1 MKDWNTLSKEEF
13 QEIVREFLKNHYP
26 STLRY
31 PTRRLRWHEIKQWYQ
46 TLSSTGWLAPNW
58 PTEYGGMGLN
68 SEKLLTLIEEQENW
82 GVARTPDMGI
92 TMVGPLLIRHGSTEQ
107 KSKYLPKILSGEHI
121 WCQGYSEP
129 NSGSD
134 LASLRT
140 EAIAS
145 DDHFT
150 VNGQKTWTTLAQD
163 ATHMFMLVR
172 TKRSEK
178 KQDGISFLLVDIK
191 SPGITIRPIRNVA
204 GEEEFCEV
212 FFDNVKV
219 PIENIV
225 GQINSGWTLAK
236 ALLGFERIFFGSPKQ
251 AQYALK
257 RLSDLAQSNGI
268 DQDPAFKQKLTQLR
282 LDVEDLGSLYGT
294 FVNKL
299 NQGNPIGVD
308 VSILKIWA
316 TETTLNIANASI
328 EAAGTA
334 GCIRQNRSDNI
345 EIDVLSA
352 FYSARAATIYG
363 GTSEIQRN
371 IVARSVLFMPDK

>member
-1 MKDWNTLSKEEF
+1 VTDWNALSSEKFRTIARDFLQRYYPEE
-13 QEIVREFLKNHYP
+13 
-26 STLRY
+26 LRHSA
-31 PTRRLRWHEIKQWYQ
+31 RRLRWHEIKGWYQ
-46 TLSSTGWLAPNW
+46 TLSSHGWLAPSW
-58 PTEYGGMGLN
+58 PAEYGGMGLD
-68 SEKLLTLIEEQENW
+68 SEKLLTLIEEQESW

-92 TMVGPLLIRHGSTEQ
+92 TMVGPLLIQHGSTEQ
-107 KSKYLPKILSGEHI
+107 KNKYLPKIISGEHV

-140 EAIAS
+140 EAISAG
-145 DDHFT
+145 DHFI

-172 TKRSEK
+172 TDRAGK
-178 KQDGISFLLVDIK
+178 KQSGISFLLVDFK

-212 FFDNVKV
+212 FFDNVEV
-219 PIENIV
+219 PFENIV
-225 GQINSGWTLAK
+225 GEINSGWSIAK

-251 AQYALK
+251 AQYAIQ
-257 RLSDLAQSNGI
+257 RLSNLAKIKGV
-268 DQDPAFKQKLTQLR
+268 DQDPVFKDKLTQLK
-282 LDVEDLGSLYGT
+282 LDVADLGSLYGT
-294 FVNKL
+294 FVNNL
-299 NQGNPIGVD
+299 RQGFLLGPD

-316 TETTLNIANASI
+316 TETTLRIANALI
-328 EAAGTA
+328 EVSGADG
-334 GCIRQNRSDNI
+334 GIRPDKTDAHA
-345 EIDVLSA
+345 IDALSA

-371 IVARSVLFMPDK
+371 IIARNVLSMPD

>member
-1 MKDWNTLSKEEF
+1 
-13 QEIVREFLKNHYP
+13 
-26 STLRY
+26 
-31 PTRRLRWHEIKQWYQ
+31 
-46 TLSSTGWLAPNW
+46 
-58 PTEYGGMGLN
+58 
-68 SEKLLTLIEEQENW
+68 
-82 GVARTPDMGI
+82 MGI

-140 EAIAS
+140 EAILS
-145 DDHFT
+145 DDHFI

-172 TKRSEK
+172 TDRSGK
-178 KQDGISFLLVDIK
+178 KQSGISFLLVDFK

-219 PIENIV
+219 PIENLV
-225 GQINSGWTLAK
+225 GEINSGWSLAK

-257 RLSDLAQSNGI
+257 RLSDLAYSNGI
-268 DQDPAFKQKLTQLR
+268 DQDPSFKQKITQLK

-299 NQGNPIGVD
+299 NLGEPIGAD

-316 TETTLNIANASI
+316 TETTLRIANASI
-328 EAAGTA
+328 EAAGAA
-334 GCIRQNRSDNI
+334 GSIRPENSENI
-345 EIDVLSA
+345 AIDVLSA

-371 IVARSVLFMPDK
+371 IVARSVLSMPD

>member
-1 MKDWNTLSKEEF
+1 MTNWNSLPSEEF
-13 QEIVREFLKNHYP
+13 RTLVRNFLQNHYP
-26 STLRY
+26 NDLRN
-31 PTRRLRWHEIKQWYQ
+31 PTRRLRWNEIKDWYQ
-46 TLSSTGWLAPNW
+46 TLSTHGWLAPNW
-58 PTEYGGMGLN
+58 PVEYGGMGLD
-68 SEKLLTLIEEQENW
+68 SEKLLTLIEEQEGW

-92 TMVGPLLIRHGSTEQ
+92 TMVGPLLIRHGTTEQ
-107 KSKYLPKILSGEHI
+107 KSKYLPKIISGEHI

-140 EAIAS
+140 EAISAG
-145 DDHFT
+145 DHFI

-172 TKRSEK
+172 TDRSGK
-178 KQDGISFLLVDIK
+178 KQSGISFLLADFK
-191 SPGITIRPIRNVA
+191 SPGITIRPIRNIA

-219 PIENIV
+219 PAENIV
-225 GQINSGWTLAK
+225 GEINSGWALAK

-251 AQYALK
+251 AQYALQ
-257 RLSDLAQSNGI
+257 RLSTMAKIAGA
-268 DQDPAFKQKLTQLR
+268 DQDPVFKEKIAQLK
-282 LDVEDLGSLYGT
+282 LDVADLGSLYGT
-294 FVNKL
+294 FVQNL
-299 NQGNPIGVD
+299 RQGLPLGPD

-316 TETTLNIANASI
+316 TETTLRIANALI
-328 EAAGTA
+328 EVSGAAG
-334 GCIRQNRSDNI
+334 GIRPRISDTHA
-345 EIDVLSA
+345 IDALSA

-371 IVARSVLFMPDK
+371 IVARSVLSMPD

>member
-1 MKDWNTLSKEEF
+1 MTDWNTLSNTEF
-13 QEIVREFLKNHYP
+13 REIARNFLIDHYP

-31 PTRRLRWHEIKQWYQ
+31 PTRRLRWHEIKQWYLK
-46 TLSSTGWLAPNW
+46 LSSTGWLAPNW
-58 PTEYGGMGLN
+58 PAEYGGMGLN

-140 EAIAS
+140 EAILS
-145 DDHFT
+145 DDHFI

-172 TKRSEK
+172 TDRSGK
-178 KQDGISFLLVDIK
+178 KQSGISFLLVDFK

-219 PIENIV
+219 PIENLV
-225 GQINSGWTLAK
+225 GEINSGWSLAK

-257 RLSDLAQSNGI
+257 RLSDLAYSNGI
-268 DQDPAFKQKLTQLR
+268 DQDPSFKQKITQLK

-299 NQGNPIGVD
+299 NLGEPIGAD

-316 TETTLNIANASI
+316 TETTLRIANASI
-328 EAAGTA
+328 EAAGAA
-334 GCIRQNRSDNI
+334 GSIRPENSENI
-345 EIDVLSA
+345 AIDVLSA

-371 IVARSVLFMPDK
+371 IVARSVLSMPD

>member
-1 MKDWNTLSKEEF
+1 MIDWNTLSNTEF
-13 QEIVREFLKNHYP
+13 REITRNFFKDNYP

-31 PTRRLRWHEIKQWYQ
+31 PTRRLRWHEIKQWYLK
-46 TLSSTGWLAPNW
+46 LSSTGWLAPSW
-58 PTEYGGMGLN
+58 PAEYGGMGLN
-68 SEKLLTLIEEQENW
+68 SEKLLILIEEQENW

-92 TMVGPLLIRHGSTEQ
+92 TMVGPLLIKHGSTEQ
-107 KSKYLPKILSGEHI
+107 KRKYLPKILSGEHI

-140 EAIAS
+140 EAVFS
-145 DDHFT
+145 GDHFI

-172 TKRSEK
+172 TDRSGK
-178 KQDGISFLLVDIK
+178 KQSGISFLLVDFK

-219 PIENIV
+219 PIENMV
-225 GQINSGWTLAK
+225 GEINSGWSLAK
-236 ALLGFERIFFGSPKQ
+236 TLLGFERIFFGSPKQ

-257 RLSDLAQSNGI
+257 RLSDLAHSNGI
-268 DQDPAFKQKLTQLR
+268 DQDPAFKQKITQLK

-299 NQGNPIGVD
+299 NLGEPIGAD

-316 TETTLNIANASI
+316 TETTLRIANASI
-328 EAAGTA
+328 EAAGA
-334 GCIRQNRSDNI
+334 VGSIRPANSENI
-345 EIDVLSA
+345 AIDVLSA

-371 IVARSVLFMPDK
+371 IVARSVLSLPD

>member
-1 MKDWNTLSKEEF
+1 MTDWNSLSNTKF
-13 QEIVREFLKNHYP
+13 REIARNLLRDHYP
-26 STLRY
+26 SALRF
-31 PTRRLRWHEIKQWYQ
+31 PTRRLRWNEIKQWYLK
-46 TLSSTGWLAPNW
+46 LSAKGWLAPNW
-58 PTEYGGMGLN
+58 PAEYGGMGLN

-92 TMVGPLLIRHGSTEQ
+92 TMVGPLLIRHGSIEQ
-107 KSKYLPKILSGEHI
+107 KSRYLPKILSGEHI

-145 DDHFT
+145 GDHFI

-172 TKRSEK
+172 TERSGK
-178 KQDGISFLLVDIK
+178 KQSGISFLLVDFQ

-225 GQINSGWTLAK
+225 GEINSGWSLAK

-257 RLSDLAQSNGI
+257 RLSDLAHSNGI
-268 DQDPAFKQKLTQLR
+268 NQDPAFKQKITQLI

-299 NQGNPIGVD
+299 NQGEPIGAD

-316 TETTLNIANASI
+316 TETTLRIANAAI
-328 EAAGTA
+328 EAAGAA
-334 GCIRQNRSDNI
+334 GSIRPLNSDNFA
-345 EIDVLSA
+345 IDVLSA

-371 IVARSVLFMPDK
+371 IVARSVLSMPD

>member
-1 MKDWNTLSKEEF
+1 VTDWNTLSNTEF
-13 QEIVREFLKNHYP
+13 REIARNFLIDHYP

-31 PTRRLRWHEIKQWYQ
+31 PTRRLRWHEIKQWYLK
-46 TLSSTGWLAPNW
+46 LSSTGWLAPNW
-58 PTEYGGMGLN
+58 PAEYGGMGLN
-68 SEKLLTLIEEQENW
+68 SEKLLTLILEQENW

-140 EAIAS
+140 EAILS
-145 DDHFT
+145 DDHFI

-172 TKRSEK
+172 TDRSGK
-178 KQDGISFLLVDIK
+178 KQSGISFLLVDFK

-219 PIENIV
+219 PIENLV
-225 GQINSGWTLAK
+225 GEINSGWSLAK

-257 RLSDLAQSNGI
+257 RLSDLAYSNGI
-268 DQDPAFKQKLTQLR
+268 DQDPSFKQKITQLK

-299 NQGNPIGVD
+299 NLGEPIGAD

-316 TETTLNIANASI
+316 TETTLRIANASI
-328 EAAGTA
+328 EAAGAA
-334 GCIRQNRSDNI
+334 GSIRPENSENI
-345 EIDVLSA
+345 AIDVLSA

-371 IVARSVLFMPDK
+371 IVARSVLSMPD

>member
-1 MKDWNTLSKEEF
+1 
-13 QEIVREFLKNHYP
+13 
-26 STLRY
+26 
-31 PTRRLRWHEIKQWYQ
+31 
-46 TLSSTGWLAPNW
+46 
-58 PTEYGGMGLN
+58 MGLPP
-68 SEKLLTLIEEQENW
+68 EKLLTLIEEQEGW

-92 TMVGPLLIRHGSTEQ
+92 TMVGPLLIRHGSDEQ
-107 KSKYLPKILSGEHI
+107 RKLYLPKILAGEHI

-140 EAIAS
+140 EAIAH
-145 DDHFT
+145 DDHFI

-172 TKRSEK
+172 TDRSAK
-178 KQDGISFLLVDIK
+178 KQAGISFLLVDFK

-212 FFDNVKV
+212 FFDNVQV
-219 PIENIV
+219 PLENIV
-225 GQINSGWTLAK
+225 GEINAGWGLAK

-251 AQYALK
+251 AQYALQ
-257 RLSDLAQSNGI
+257 RLSALAASSGI
-268 DQDPAFKQKLTQLR
+268 DRDPAFKEKLTQLK
-282 LDVEDLGSLYGT
+282 LDVADLGSLYGT
-294 FVNKL
+294 FVDTL
-299 NQGNPIGVD
+299 RRGSLLGPD

-316 TETTLNIANASI
+316 TETTLRIANALV
-328 EAAGTA
+328 EVAGSA
-334 GCIRQNRSDNI
+334 GGIRPEQSDANT
-345 EIDVLSA
+345 IDALSA

-371 IVARSVLFMPDK
+371 IVARSVLSLPD